1 MNKQELIKLM
11 AENADMTQTAAAK
24 ALDAFEYAVGSTLQM
39 GDELKLV
46 GFGTFKA
53 TQQPARIARNPSTGE
68 PVEVPAKKRISF
80 IAGKGLKEIVNLD

>member
-39 GDELKLV
+39 GEELQIR

-53 TQQPARIARNPSTGE
+53 RQQPERTARNPANGE
-68 PVEVPAKKRISF
+68 PVEVPAKKRVSF
-80 IAGKGLKEIVNLD
+80 VAGKGLKEIVNLD

>member
-24 ALDAFEYAVGSTLQM
+24 ALDAFEYAVASTLQM
-39 GDELKLV
+39 GDSLQIR

-53 TQQPARIARNPSTGE
+53 TPQPARIGRNPATGE
-68 PVEVPAKKRISF
+68 EVEVPAKQRVSF
-80 IAGKGLKEIVNLD
+80 IAGKGLKEAVNL